1 MFTLVLFD
9 FTLWLVQKTRWKLLN
24 GKKTSALQLRQK
36 GFLLP
41 SPSPRQ
47 LTSPKLDLSGPD
59 LYVEK
64 LTNQT
69 RQDLLLPYLWNL
81 LFAKIVGT
89 RDIKD
94 QWQLL
99 SSLQHDLCSKTRY
112 IPSVW
117 TISGDW
123 FCWTFSKIPFQ
134 KPELLI
140 MTSTSNLLLSLYVGE
155 TFRYLLHTFDSQSH
169 SFDAF
174 KVSRTHYFNSPR
186 GITANRTS
194 CKQSNYEET
203 FKS

>member
-99 SSLQHDLCSKTRY
+99 LHCS
-112 IPSVW
+112 
-117 TISGDW
+117 TI
-123 FCWTFSKIPFQ
+123 CVR
-134 KPELLI
+134 KPA
-140 MTSTSNLLLSLYVGE
+140 T
-155 TFRYLLHTFDSQSH
+155 
-169 SFDAF
+169 
-174 KVSRTHYFNSPR
+174 SPR
-186 GITANRTS
+186 YELHQAIDFAELFLKSLFRSQNCWLWRRQAIYCSHYMSAKPFGTYCTHSTANRTLLTLLK
-194 CKQSNYEET
+194 CLEHIILTHREA
-203 FKS
+203 